1 MKPGW
6 GLSGKIAVITGGAG
20 LLGRQF
26 CRGFAEEGVSVAVVD
41 CLGSAARKVA
51 EGLRKE
57 FGVPAV
63 GISCDVANPRSV
75 RAMVNNVV
83 REFSRIDILINNAAS
98 KSGNPKAFFQP
109 FETYSL
115 RQWRKVM
122 AVNLDGMF
130 LVAQA
135 VGRQMLQQKNGGSV
149 VQTSSIY
156 GRLGPDE
163 RIYRG
168 SKYLGLKINTPA
180 VYAASKAGV
189 IGLSRYL
196 ATHWASQGIRVN
208 TLVPGGVASGQNT
221 AFQRRYGA
229 RVPLGRM
236 AHVSEMCGAVLY
248 LASDHSSYMTGQCLV
263 VDGGLEAW

>member
-1 MKPGW
+1 MKSDW
-6 GLSGKIAVITGGAG
+6 GLSGKTAVITGGAG
-20 LLGRQF
+20 LLGIQF
-26 CRGFAEEGVSVAVVD
+26 CRGFAKEGVSVAVVD
-41 CLGSAARKVA
+41 RLGSAARKVA
-51 EGLRKE
+51 AELRKE

-63 GISCDVANPRSV
+63 GISCDVASPQSV

-83 REFSRIDILINNAAS
+83 REFSQIDILINNAAS
-98 KSGNPKAFFQP
+98 KSGSLKAFFQP
-109 FETYSL
+109 FESYSL
-115 RQWRKVM
+115 RQWQKVM

-135 VGRQMLQQKNGGSV
+135 VGRQMLRQKNGGSV

-168 SKYLGLKINTPA
+168 SRYMGVKINTPA

-208 TLVPGGVASGQNT
+208 TLVPGGVASGQNLT
-221 AFQRRYGA
+221 FQRRYGA
-229 RVPLGRM
+229 RVPIGRM
-236 AHVSEMCGAVLY
+236 ARPGEMVGAVLY
-248 LASDHSSYMTGQCLV
+248 LASDLASYVTGQCLV
-263 VDGGLEAW
+263 VDGGLEVW

>member
-6 GLSGKIAVITGGAG
+6 GLSEKIAVITGGAG

-51 EGLRKE
+51 AGLRNE

-98 KSGNPKAFFQP
+98 KSGNLRAFFQP
-109 FETYSL
+109 FETYNL

-135 VGRQMLQQKNGGSV
+135 VGSQMLRQKNGGSII
-149 VQTSSIY
+149 QTSSIY
-156 GRLGPDE
+156 GRLGPDD
-163 RIYRG
+163 RIYQG
-168 SKYLGLKINTPA
+168 AKYLGCAINTPA

-196 ATHWASQGIRVN
+196 ATRWANHRIRVN
-208 TLVPGGVASGQNT
+208 TLVPGGVASGQNR
-221 AFQRRYGA
+221 AFQRRYAA
-229 RVPLGRM
+229 RVPMGRM
-236 AHVSEMCGAVLY
+236 AQAGEMVGAVLY
-248 LASDHSSYMTGQCLV
+248 LASEHSSYVTGQCLV